1 MKLNKFITLALC
13 AVSLVGC
20 ENENKIPDWFTPTGE
35 MVEIGLGD
43 EGSRVSLEYENNK
56 DNLYW
61 VAGDKIGIYCAQ
73 AASTAQGYAECANVP
88 ATIAEANLSADK
100 KSATVYP
107 QIEYNAQAQAH
118 TFYVYYPWS
127 TMGGVDAETP
137 VISGLQLPSTQ
148 DGNVANS
155 TIAWATKTVTRN
167 ELTGNFGRID
177 GIKLITPFAYV
188 RFCFASSTAQTK
200 KISSVMMEAVT
211 GTATTK
217 TENGKEVKVVTV
229 TGSDNSAVF
238 SGTYTADFSKSP
250 ISGAEGTE
258 YPEEGAIAFTAKSN
272 AITVEQEAEITVQK
286 YDRTKGALM
295 HINSSAFAADG
306 KFFRITVM
314 FDDGSYAI
322 TVKDAKNF
330 EANHIYNYGFN
341 IDNFVQETETEIY
354 VEPWHLIECNVAFD

>member
-43 EGSRVSLEYENNK
+43 EGSRVSLDYSDNK
-56 DNLYW
+56 DNLRW
-61 VAGDKIGIYCAQ
+61 AAGDKLGIYCAE

-88 ATIAEANLSADK
+88 ATIEAANLSGDK

-107 QIEYNAQAQAH
+107 QIEYNAQATSH

-127 TMGGVDAETP
+127 TLGSTDADTP
-137 VISGLQLPSTQ
+137 KITGLQLPTTQ
-148 DGNVANS
+148 TGNIAES
-155 TIAWATKTVTRN
+155 TITWATKDVTPSAS
-167 ELTGNFGRID
+167 GVYGRIE
-177 GIKLITPFAYV
+177 GLKLVTPFAYV

-200 KISSVMMEAVT
+200 KISSVMMETVT
-211 GTATTK
+211 GTARQDGDK
-217 TENGKEVKVVTV
+217 KVVTV

-238 SGTYTADFSKSP
+238 SGTYTADFSKTP
-250 ISGAEGTE
+250 MSGAEGAE
-258 YPEEGAIAFTAKSN
+258 YPEEGAITFTAKSN